1 MPRFIFLYL
10 LTQHD
15 PAASVV
21 ITQYCALFTTLGVGI
36 IRKAVCLEL
45 SSKDSTQK
53 QNLEIADL
61 KCIFG
66 CKIFF

>member
-1 MPRFIFLYL
+1 MSRFIFLYL
-10 LTQHD
+10 LTHD

-45 SSKDSTQK
+45 LSKDSTQ
-53 QNLEIADL
+53 N
-61 KCIFG
+61 
-66 CKIFF
+66 KISR